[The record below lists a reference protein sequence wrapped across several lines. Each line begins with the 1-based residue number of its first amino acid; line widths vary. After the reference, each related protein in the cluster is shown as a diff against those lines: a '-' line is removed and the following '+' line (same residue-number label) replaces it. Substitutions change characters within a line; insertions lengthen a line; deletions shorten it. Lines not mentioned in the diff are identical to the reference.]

1 MSQKSKNPSL
11 PPRLQKK
18 SQQGQAVQKLTKTL
32 KQVPVKEA
40 VKPDELLSALED
52 KARDF
57 VKPPAKPTA
66 KPTTKPQ
73 KLATGGVAKI
83 RLGQS
88 TPSGKQKTLKPRKG

>member
-1 MSQKSKNPSL
+1 MTKLSKKPSL

-18 SQQGQAVQKLTKTL
+18 SKQGKSVQKLNHTS
-32 KQVPVKEA
+32 KQIPVKEA
-40 VKPDELLSALED
+40 IKPDGLLSALED

-57 VKPPAKPTA
+57 VKPPAKPVA
-66 KPTTKPQ
+66 KPQ

-88 TPSGKQKTLKPRKG
+88 TPSGQPKKIKPRKG

>member
-1 MSQKSKNPSL
+1 MPRNSKKPSL

-18 SQQGQAVQKLTKTL
+18 TKQGQGGQKLTKTL

-40 VKPDELLSALED
+40 VKPDGLLSALED

-57 VKPPAKPTA
+57 VKLPAKPTT

-73 KLATGGVAKI
+73 KLAAGGVAKI

>member
-1 MSQKSKNPSL
+1 MSQKSKKPSL

-18 SQQGQAVQKLTKTL
+18 STQGQGGQKLTKTL

-40 VKPDELLSALED
+40 VKPDGLLSVLED

-57 VKPPAKPTA
+57 VKLPA
-66 KPTTKPQ
+66 KPQ
-73 KLATGGVAKI
+73 KLAAGGVAKI

-88 TPSGKQKTLKPRKG
+88 TLSGKQKTIKSRKG

>member
-1 MSQKSKNPSL
+1 MSQKSKKPSL

-18 SQQGQAVQKLTKTL
+18 STQGQGGQKLTKTL

-40 VKPDELLSALED
+40 VKPDGLLSALED

-66 KPTTKPQ
+66 KPQ

-83 RLGQS
+83 RLKQS

>member
-1 MSQKSKNPSL
+1 MTSKPKKPSL

-18 SQQGQAVQKLTKTL
+18 SPQGQAVRKLNKTL
-32 KQVPVKEA
+32 KQVSVKEA
-40 VKPDELLSALED
+40 VKPDGLLSALED

-57 VKPPAKPTA
+57 VKPV
-66 KPTTKPQ
+66 TKPQ

-88 TPSGKQKTLKPRKG
+88 TPSGKQKPLKPRKG

>member
-1 MSQKSKNPSL
+1 MPNKPKKPTL

-18 SQQGQAVQKLTKTL
+18 SKQGQAVQKLNKTL
-32 KQVPVKEA
+32 NQVPVKEA
-40 VKPDELLSALED
+40 VKPDGLLSALED

-57 VKPPAKPTA
+57 VKPPAKPTV
-66 KPTTKPQ
+66 KPSVQPQ

-88 TPSGKQKTLKPRKG
+88 TSSGKQKTLKPKKG

>member
-1 MSQKSKNPSL
+1 MTKKIKKPSL

-18 SQQGQAVQKLTKTL
+18 STQGQGGQKLTKTL

-57 VKPPAKPTA
+57 VKPPAKP
-66 KPTTKPQ
+66 Q

-88 TPSGKQKTLKPRKG
+88 TPSGQQKTIKPKKG